1 MGCLVL
7 NSFCFGFGIKVLYA
21 LTGEMDFIESIGA
34 LQEQQEKGEEVTMGY
49 ALSKYKEMGREQG
62 IKEGIREGIKEE
74 KIRCAKAFVE
84 ETAMQKQPREYVL
97 GILQT
102 CFQLKEEEAL
112 SLYQEGML

>member
-1 MGCLVL
+1 M
-7 NSFCFGFGIKVLYA
+7 LYA

-62 IKEGIREGIKEE
+62 IKEGIKEE